1 MLNAAAV
8 HACGLDEV
16 ATRRSTGAGIAHN
29 KFFLLLQRGGEDVQG
44 TLRPVAVWT
53 GSTNITVSGIFGHA
67 NVGQAWVR
75 EKKTQTHKAHINRGE
90 QNHQS
95 AMIEGETESIVG
107 LGESGTSHQSTTQC
121 VKTRYESVRG
131 PAEAT

>member
-75 EKKTQTHKAHINRGE
+75 EKKNPNTQNT
-90 QNHQS
+90 HQS
-95 AMIEGETESIVG
+95 GRTKPSVG
-107 LGESGTSHQSTTQC
+107 ND
-121 VKTRYESVRG
+121 
-131 PAEAT
+131 